1 MRSMKLEMNQN
12 SLFAILLRKPWWV
25 SAAIAGGVFALARI
39 WLPPLYAAF
48 VPLPFIVIGV
58 YAGWQQLRAPS
69 AARVAEGVAVLRGMS
84 WEEFSAALEAA
95 FRREGY
101 EVSRFSGPQADFQ
114 LARAG
119 RTSLVAAKR
128 WKATRAGI
136 EPLRELHAAGRAAE
150 AQELIY
156 VTTGEVTD
164 NAGRFAAEKN
174 VRVLRDAEL
183 IKRIGV
189 RALKKKS

>member
-1 MRSMKLEMNQN
+1 MKLEMNEN
-12 SLFAILLRKPWWV
+12 SLFAILLRKPWWL
-25 SAAIAGGVFALARI
+25 SAAIAAGVFALARI

-48 VPLPFIVIGV
+48 VPLPFIVIAV

-69 AARVAEGVAVLRGMS
+69 ATRVAEGIAVLRAMS
-84 WEEFSAALEAA
+84 WQEFSFALEAA

-114 LARAG
+114 LTRAG

-128 WKATRAGI
+128 WKATRTGI
-136 EPLRELHAAGRAAE
+136 EPLRELQAAGLAAE
-150 AQELIY
+150 GQELIY
-156 VTTGEVTD
+156 VATGEVTD
-164 NAGRFAAEKN
+164 SARRFAGEKSI
-174 VRVLRDAEL
+174 RILSDAEL

-189 RALKKKS
+189 RARKPKP